1 MSYATRNENGD
12 NMGNTFVRCPT
23 QDKARFNRNWDR
35 IFGTKSEKLVKVW
48 ESDEHGEWGAG
59 HSMSTSPPNEDDNG
73 LIRKDSTHTMAD
85 DYNGLI
91 SK

>member
-1 MSYATRNENGD
+1 MVKEWKRSNEYGD
-12 NMGNTFVRCPT
+12 NM
-23 QDKARFNRNWDR
+23 
-35 IFGTKSEKLVKVW
+35 
-48 ESDEHGEWGAG
+48 
-59 HSMSTSPPNEDDNG
+59 STHTMIEDDNG